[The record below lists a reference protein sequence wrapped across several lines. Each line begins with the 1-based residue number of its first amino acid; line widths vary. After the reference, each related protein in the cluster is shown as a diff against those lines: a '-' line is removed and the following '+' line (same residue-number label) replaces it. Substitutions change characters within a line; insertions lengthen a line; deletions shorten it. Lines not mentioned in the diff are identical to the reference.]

1 MFQCKE
7 WKKACREM
15 GAGEISIFK
24 AWTQSRVPKPDSGD
38 NQILSKLQ
46 N

>member
-1 MFQCKE
+1 
-7 WKKACREM
+7 M
-15 GAGEISIFK
+15 GAGEISMFK
-24 AWTQSRVPKPDSGD
+24 VSTQSRVPKLESGV